1 MASRVQLVQREKLS
15 RRPKRKLTE
24 PRSRDFVTAL
34 SNGLSVLGALSN
46 TPHGVSLEK
55 LGKRTGLKKTTTW
68 RLAQTLVDLGYVRQD
83 METRCFAPAPRV
95 LTLGYAYF
103 DSLDLRQLAEPFLRD
118 LSARVGEAVD
128 MAVLDGDRAIFVERI
143 RTSQVV
149 SVSIHV
155 GSTIPLYNTALGKA
169 LICDMPESWLQEYI
183 KRHRDHPTGQAYF
196 KNGGSKLRKLL
207 SKTREVG
214 YSLND
219 RELFKDLLSVASP
232 LRDRT
237 NKVVAAINIVVP
249 TSRMN
254 ASQLQR
260 SFVPLLLE
268 TAEKISLALGYR
280 SFR

>member
-1 MASRVQLVQREKLS
+1 MASQVQLAQREKLS
-15 RRPKRKLTE
+15 RRTKRKLTA

-34 SNGLSVLGALSN
+34 SNGLSVLGALSD
-46 TPHGVSLEK
+46 TPYGISLEK

-155 GSTIPLYNTALGKA
+155 GSTIPLFNTALGKA

-183 KRHRDHPTGQAYF
+183 KTHRDHPTGQAYF
-196 KNGGSKLRKLL
+196 KNGGSKLRRLL
-207 SKTREVG
+207 SKTRELG

-219 RELFKDLLSVASP
+219 RELFKDLLSIASP

-237 NKVVAAINIVVP
+237 KVVAAINIVVP

-254 ASQLQR
+254 APQLQR
-260 SFVPLLLE
+260 SFVPPLLE
-268 TAEKISLALGYR
+268 TAEKISLALGCR